1 MGGGPAPSRT
11 WLTPLLIGVAAAAV
25 VAARPGTVAATL
37 AVVATVATTAW
48 LAIARRVDAR
58 RVQWS
63 CLMLAVLLLQVG
75 ALWGVIMGGPAT
87 AFEDAVTTVPAITAL
102 GFAMWAVLREAVS
115 ARPSQYMLVAL
126 IAAIAVW
133 LPTWVLVIEPR
144 LTTDYGPTLM
154 MTVEA
159 AALVALLL
167 CAHVV
172 LRNDDDHG
180 PSRLLLAGM
189 FVLLVAQMAA
199 VSVATNEWATSAW
212 VPSLNVLGAGLL
224 AAAAAFLSNRRRA
237 PTLLAVPVGGSG
249 AHVAAFMI
257 ALLVGP
263 TLTGL
268 TLRFGWDASLATIAI
283 GTTVLSLLVVA
294 TLSMIVRDYAH
305 ADYWVQHDHLTGLPN
320 GRAFRVR
327 LDECVAEARAGDAR
341 LAVMFLDLD
350 RFKFVNDS
358 LGHSAGD
365 ELLVGVAAR
374 LARFR
379 RVGIDVARLGGD
391 EFGIL
396 VHHVPDEEQTV
407 RLAQQVFAQFAEP
420 FVIGGE
426 ARHSRALHVVPSI
439 GIAHFPTDGRD
450 AEELLRNADAAMYK
464 AKASMGSNVCRYNP
478 DMHAKAMGRLDL
490 ESALH
495 NALERGELE
504 VFYQPQLDA
513 TDGTVV
519 GAEALLRWRHPRF
532 GLVGP
537 NEFIPIAEET
547 GLIVPIGEW
556 VLHEAARQTVDLLPM
571 LDERFTVSVNLS
583 ARQFELQSVVDMTA
597 RVLRQTGLE
606 ARRLELEVTES
617 LEIVTSADI
626 KRALDELN
634 GFGVGCMV
642 DDFGTGF
649 SGLGYLDDLPVRG
662 IKIDG
667 SFLTRVRDEQSDAP
681 LVVAVL
687 ALSRTLGLRVIA
699 EGVERAEQRAFL
711 LQHGCTLM
719 QGYYFGRPM
728 PATDFE
734 EFLVANG
741 AVSFIHEPSPA
752 AALHDLPS
760 PPVRRLLD
768 ELSA

>member
-1 MGGGPAPSRT
+1 M
-11 WLTPLLIGVAAAAV
+11 
-25 VAARPGTVAATL
+25 
-37 AVVATVATTAW
+37 TA
-48 LAIARRVDAR
+48 
-58 RVQWS
+58 S
-63 CLMLAVLLLQVG
+63 
-75 ALWGVIMGGPAT
+75 
-87 AFEDAVTTVPAITAL
+87 EEAVTTVPALAAL
-102 GFAMWAVLREAVS
+102 GLAMWAVLREAVS
-115 ARPSQYMLVAL
+115 TRPAQYMLVAL
-126 IAAIAVW
+126 IAATAVW
-133 LPTWVLVIEPR
+133 LPSWVLLIEPR
-144 LTTDYGPTLM
+144 LESDYGATLL
-154 MTVEA
+154 MTIEA
-159 AALVALLL
+159 ATLVALLL

-189 FVLLVAQMAA
+189 FVLLVGQLAGVSAA
-199 VSVATNEWATSAW
+199 THQATSSVW
-212 VPSLNVLGAGLL
+212 VVSLNVLGAGLL
-224 AAAAAFLSNRRRA
+224 SAAAVCLSNRRRA
-237 PTLLAVPVGGSG
+237 PTLLAVPVGGSR
-249 AHVAAFMI
+249 AHVAAFMV

-263 TLTGL
+263 TLTVL
-268 TLRFGWDASLATIAI
+268 TLRFGWDASLVTIAV

-294 TLSMIVRDYAH
+294 TLAMIVRDYAH

-320 GRAFRVR
+320 GRAFRAR
-327 LDECVAEARAGDAR
+327 LDESVSEATVSGAH

-365 ELLVGVAAR
+365 ELLVAVANR

-396 VHHVPDEEQTV
+396 VHHVPHQAQTE
-407 RLAQQVFAQFAEP
+407 RLAQQVVDQFDEP
-420 FVIGGE
+420 FLIGSE
-426 ARHSRALHVVPSI
+426 PRHGRALHVVPSI
-439 GIAHFPTDGRD
+439 GIAHFPADGDD
-450 AEELLRNADAAMYK
+450 AEELLRNADTAMYK
-464 AKASMGSNVCRYNP
+464 AKASTGAQVCRYSP

-495 NALERGELE
+495 TALEQGQLE

-513 TDGTVV
+513 TDGAVV
-519 GAEALLRWRHPRF
+519 GAEALLRWRHPRL

-537 NEFIPIAEET
+537 SDFIPIAEET

-556 VLHEAARQTVDLLPM
+556 VLHEAARQTVDLLPI
-571 LDERFTVSVNLS
+571 LDHRFTISVNLS
-583 ARQFELQSVVDMTA
+583 ARQFELHPVVDMAA
-597 RVLRQTGLE
+597 RVLRQTGLD
-606 ARRLELEVTES
+606 ATRLELEVTES

-667 SFLTRVRDEQSDAP
+667 SFLTRVEAHDSEAP
-681 LVVAVL
+681 LIVAVL
-687 ALSRTLGLRVIA
+687 ALAKTLGLRVIA
-699 EGVERAEQRAFL
+699 EGVETEVQRDFL
-711 LQHGCTLM
+711 LRNGCSLM
-719 QGYYFGRPM
+719 QGYFFGRPM
-728 PATDFE
+728 PADEFE
-734 EFLVANG
+734 DYLLLRQPARVQPHPMLVTG
-741 AVSFIHEPSPA
+741 RSI
-752 AALHDLPS
+752 LPS
-760 PPVRRLLD
+760 AVRLLD